1 MHGRRRHD
9 EVADARQSAERVLRA
24 AHFQPQTADFGN
36 AARDEGGAGV
46 VAVAQPAGNADG
58 ERLDVLHRAAQLYAK
73 HVRVRIGAHTG
84 VHEHILHRFRHLH
97 VRAGGY
103 DGSRHVKRDFLRMGR
118 AGQRDKLHMVMLT
131 VLAQFVADDLGHGH
145 ECVRLNAL
153 GNIHDNLSVR
163 DERARAFRRLP
174 NGDRRHGKKQNIL
187 AACHCLQIAGE
198 MHRFRNHQPRQRGMR
213 ARSRQIF
220 DFLREF

>member
-1 MHGRRRHD
+1 MHGCCGHD

-58 ERLDVLHRAAQLYAK
+58 QRLDVLHRAAQLHAE
-73 HVRVRIGAHTG
+73 HVRVRVGAHTG
-84 VHEHILHRFRHLH
+84 VHEHVLHRFRYLH

-103 DGSRHVKRDFLRMGR
+103 DGSRHVKRDFLRVGR
-118 AGQRDKLHMVMLT
+118 AGQRNEFHMVMLP

-174 NGDRRHGKKQNIL
+174 NGDRRHGEKQNIL
-187 AACHCLQIAGE
+187 AAGDRLQIAGE